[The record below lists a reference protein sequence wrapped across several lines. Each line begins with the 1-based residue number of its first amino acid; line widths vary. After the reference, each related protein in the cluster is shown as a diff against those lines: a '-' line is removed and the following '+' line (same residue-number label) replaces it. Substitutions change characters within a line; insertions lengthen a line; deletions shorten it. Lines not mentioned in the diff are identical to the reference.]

1 LGEIDVEDIE
11 RFFEVMREAISF
23 LKISFKNIV

>member
-11 RFFEVMREAISF
+11 RFFEVMREAKMS
-23 LKISFKNIV
+23 LNNK